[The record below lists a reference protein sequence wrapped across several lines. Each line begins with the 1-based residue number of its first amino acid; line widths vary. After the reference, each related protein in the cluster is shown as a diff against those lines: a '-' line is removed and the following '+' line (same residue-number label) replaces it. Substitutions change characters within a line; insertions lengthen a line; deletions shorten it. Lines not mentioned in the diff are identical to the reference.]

1 VQRSRNYKT
10 RPFRYRLDRWI
21 RHIVMGIIGWLAPE
35 LEAIDVNPRSESIKQ
50 VLLVRANFRMGNAIL
65 ALPAI
70 AAFRKNFPDARIDFV
85 GSPISALLFQ
95 HQPLNTHYTAARR
108 FPQVLWQYPRLI
120 RSLRANRYDLA
131 VDLSCSQ
138 SGLAAFIIGFSGA
151 RIRAGITGKWDRVFN
166 LKVARPR
173 NRNKYGKLT
182 ELLTALGL
190 QRIDSLG
197 SIQFSPAEKAAGY
210 KHLELI
216 AGKNG
221 GKTVGVFVGGRKLR
235 GKRWPLENFTELIE
249 KLREHGLRV
258 SAFLGPEETE
268 IGDPLRALID
278 PSVPVIFEPSAR
290 KFAALIA
297 GLDLMICCDSGPM
310 HLACATGVPVLA
322 IFQGRNVERWSPP
335 PCAAR
340 IVHDQNGVG
349 PGAVLQAALEAL
361 SAERSAISPVAID

>member
-1 VQRSRNYKT
+1 MQRSRNYKT

-221 GKTVGVFVGGRKLR
+221 GKL
-235 GKRWPLENFTELIE
+235 
-249 KLREHGLRV
+249 
-258 SAFLGPEETE
+258 SAYL
-268 IGDPLRALID
+268 
-278 PSVPVIFEPSAR
+278 SA
-290 KFAALIA
+290 AASSAVNA
-297 GLDLMICCDSGPM
+297 GLSK
-310 HLACATGVPVLA
+310 
-322 IFQGRNVERWSPP
+322 
-335 PCAAR
+335 
-340 IVHDQNGVG
+340 
-349 PGAVLQAALEAL
+349 
-361 SAERSAISPVAID
+361 ISPNL

>member
-1 VQRSRNYKT
+1 
-10 RPFRYRLDRWI
+10 
-21 RHIVMGIIGWLAPE
+21 MGIISWLAPE
-35 LEAIDVNPRSESIKQ
+35 LEAIDVKPSSESIKQ

-70 AAFRKNFPDARIDFV
+70 AAFRKNFPDTRIDFV

-95 HQPLNTHYTAARR
+95 HQPLNTHYIAARR
-108 FPQVLWQYPRLI
+108 FPHVLWEYPRLI
-120 RSLRANRYDLA
+120 RSLRANQYDLA

-151 RIRAGITGKWDRVFN
+151 RIRAGLTGKWDHLFN
-166 LKVARPR
+166 LKMARPR
-173 NRNKYGKLT
+173 NRNKYDKLT

-190 QRIDSLG
+190 QRIDALG

-210 KHLELI
+210 KRLELI
-216 AGKNG
+216 AGNHG

-235 GKRWPLENFTELIE
+235 GKRWPLENFAELIE

-258 SAFLGPEETE
+258 IAFLGPEETE
-268 IGDPLRALID
+268 VGDRLRALID
-278 PSVPVIFEPSAR
+278 SSVPVIFELSAR

-310 HLACATGVPVLA
+310 HLACATGAPVLA

-335 PCAAR
+335 ACAAR

-349 PGAVLQAALEAL
+349 TGAVLQAALEAL
-361 SAERSAISPVAID
+361 SAERSAISSVATD